1 MALEPPAAP
10 DASLAVLPVEIVPT
24 ANEPHPRARRSGTI
38 EITLAGGAR
47 VCVRGEVSLEALR
60 QVIELLR

>member
-1 MALEPPAAP
+1 MALEPPAAA

-47 VCVRGEVSLEALR
+47 ASAVRCHSRRCGK
-60 QVIELLR
+60 